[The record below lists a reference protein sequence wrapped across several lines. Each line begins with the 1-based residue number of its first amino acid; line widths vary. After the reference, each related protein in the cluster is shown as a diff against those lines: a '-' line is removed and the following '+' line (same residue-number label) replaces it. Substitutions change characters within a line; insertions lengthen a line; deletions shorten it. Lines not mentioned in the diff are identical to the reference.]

1 MEAKMANLIRWD
13 PVREMVSMRDSMDRV
28 FEDFFSRSP
37 ANVEGYGTIEINM
50 VQTDE
55 TVFIKASIPG
65 IKPDEINISITGD
78 TLTIRGETKEDEE
91 FKNFEYHIKEMRF
104 GSFARSIL
112 LPSHFVTDKASAEF
126 ENGVLKLTLPKA
138 EEIKPKTITIK
149 EI

>member
-1 MEAKMANLIRWD
+1 MANLIRWD

-37 ANVEGYGTIEINM
+37 AAAEGYGTIDINM
-50 VQTDE
+50 VQTDDA
-55 TVFIKASIPG
+55 VVIKASIPG
-65 IKPDEINISITGD
+65 IEPDDINISITGD

-91 FKNFEYHIKEMRF
+91 FNNSEYHIREMRF

-112 LPSHFVTDKASAEF
+112 LPSRIVSDKASAEF

-138 EEIKPKTITIK
+138 EEVKPKTITIK
-149 EI
+149 AK

>member
-1 MEAKMANLIRWD
+1 MANLIRWD

-37 ANVEGYGTIEINM
+37 ANVEGYGTIDINM

-55 TVFIKASIPG
+55 AVVIKASIPG
-65 IKPDEINISITGD
+65 IKPDDINISITGD

-91 FKNFEYHIKEMRF
+91 FNDSEYHVREMRF

-112 LPSHFVTDKASAEF
+112 LPSRIVSDKASAEF

-138 EEIKPKTITIK
+138 EEVKPKTITIK
-149 EI
+149 AK